1 MRVIED
7 RALHEEEDLEVD
19 LAAVLEAVLEAIQE
33 IIEELV
39 QVLVVERKLA
49 EEKTEPV
56 ILSQEV
62 CIENM
67 DFVKHSYESLVY
79 IPVRELEPVK
89 LYVSNRNDQWLNSL
103 LSRSGWFTW
112 DIMDKSFKDTSF
124 IDPDIRWCLKE
135 GNPFEE
141 ETDPYKIREVD

>member
-1 MRVIED
+1 MRVIEA

-19 LAAVLEAVLEAIQE
+19 LAAVLEAIQE

-56 ILSQEV
+56 ILSQGV

-67 DFVKHSYESLVY
+67 DFVKRSYESLVY

-89 LYVSNRNDQWLNSL
+89 LYVSNRNDRWLNSL

-112 DIMDKSFKDTSF
+112 DIVDPVI
-124 IDPDIRWCLKE
+124 IDPEICWCLKE

-141 ETDPYKIREVD
+141 ETDPYKVREVD